1 MNENQENKNPEVFE
15 PAKEPLTKRLA
26 NFSAFIYLGLA
37 IAVVITAT
45 VGIFSISYDYEDTL
59 SAVSIPELNLGMD
72 EVSTPQFVITP
83 DDILSEAPVVNEE
96 SGIGAGTEPE
106 PTYYSPVSG
115 EVIKPFSIDALVF
128 SETMQDYRIH
138 SGIDIAAS
146 IGTKVVAYTDGVVS
160 LIKDDYFYGTTVAI
174 THDKGVVSYYM
185 NLAPELA
192 EDIAVGNEVVAG
204 QVIGEIGTTARAE
217 NADPSHLHFEI
228 KVEDALINPEPE
240 LP

>member
-1 MNENQENKNPEVFE
+1 MNENQENKINEE
-15 PAKEPLTKRLA
+15 TAKEPLTKRVA

-59 SAVSIPELNLGMD
+59 SSVSLPELNIGTG
-72 EVSTPQFVITP
+72 EVSVPQIVITP
-83 DDILSEAPVVNEE
+83 DDVPSEAPVGTDE
-96 SGIGAGTEPE
+96 SGVDADVEQTPS
-106 PTYYSPVSG
+106 YYSPVSG
-115 EVIKPFSIDALVF
+115 EIIKEFSMDALVF
-128 SETMQDYRIH
+128 SETMQDYRVH

-146 IGTKVVAYTDGVVS
+146 VGTKVVAYTDGVVS

-192 EDIAVGNEVVAG
+192 ENIAVGNEIKAG
-204 QVIGEIGTTARAE
+204 QVIGEIGTTARVE
-217 NADPSHLHFEI
+217 NADPSHLHFEL
-228 KVEDALINPEPE
+228 KMEDAVINPAPE

>member
-1 MNENQENKNPEVFE
+1 MNENQENKIPDLSE
-15 PAKEPLTKRLA
+15 PKKEPLTKRIA
-26 NFSAFIYLGLA
+26 GFSAFIYLGLA

-59 SAVSIPELNLGMD
+59 SAVSLPELNLGMD

-83 DDILSEAPVVNEE
+83 DDIASEAPVINDE
-96 SGIGAGTEPE
+96 SGVGADVDTK

-115 EVIKPFSIDALVF
+115 EIIKHFSMDTLVF
-128 SETMQDYRIH
+128 SETMQDYRVH

-185 NLAPELA
+185 NLSPELA
-192 EDIAVGNEVVAG
+192 DDIAVGNEVVAG